1 MSLHS
6 YDHLLGFNV
15 PNNFHIIK
23 DVNDDG
29 KPTFGIGFDQSI
41 NDNGE
46 ITYEY
51 QINLLDAEN
60 NDENKS
66 SADSSSYH
74 LKGNIEN
81 AVSIKRQVKSFFGLE
96 IVITVLIITLHHKEK
111 TYVLNSVIVGDGE
124 KVSNWIRFINDVL
137 SCVVLDG
144 KKGDFAPITE
154 DMIQQGSV
162 AQNNSNTNAE
172 MADFSVDDI
181 ATVEYSDNR
190 YATANGAFKLPVPDG
205 YHYSSGDGAGNENW
219 FYIVPDNV
227 PLDSNHIDAKP
238 FSFAITTL
246 SVGKVPFDM
255 QKVEGYGKALVQVG
269 ALSGDTWVDTLIL
282 SSNCAFFYQCWTDT
296 SEYMY
301 HKLNGLLLDGS
312 NAYQF
317 HVFANYDAP
326 IAADTGALH
335 KFLETALSWM
345 GKVSRIGDPA
355 YRLEDKDE
363 RREKVTG
370 FIDSAC
376 DLVAKSTNLLGIT
389 MDFDKELR
397 KHFVILGALLYR
409 YHNIALTYT
418 SAAQIANMVGRIE
431 GRELDAAVIQGILD
445 SSEARFGDIHDYL
458 ESFSVTS
465 LIKQLVKLDKMVN
478 TDSEEGTSHF
488 YFEAVELYLRLLCLE
503 SGISFAKSDFY
514 LGCKIGTRL
523 IIGNV
528 WDSINIQVFPSGSSI
543 SDNFASPRESGFSS
557 ANTKRKSSNHSAV
570 AETPAIACTKVKKS
584 ECTIDEFGVFERY
597 NGSDDE
603 IILPSGIEEIGSDA
617 FSFNKTLRIV
627 VIPEGVREIGN
638 DAFWGCEALEQ
649 VFLPSTLEKIEYN
662 AFRGCESLTEIII
675 PDGVWSIGMDAFTG
689 CKNLKDIYV
698 PSSAISV
705 EMDAFYTFND
715 DTVIHTPQW
724 SSAETYAEEHDMRV
738 DHRQAPVR
746 AIPKAK
752 KNTSQTKAA
761 AAKAAATTG
770 NPEDFEIVDG
780 VLKSYKGQEEHLVIP
795 DGVHTIAEKAFD
807 SIYNLKTI
815 VVPEGVHTIE
825 DDALHYCFQLESVT
839 LPSTLKTLSGFAY
852 LSIKKLLIPVGV
864 ETIGTNAFKGC
875 GELRKV
881 ILPTSVTQIEK
892 GAFAWCSKKKDVY
905 IPESV
910 TSIADDAFSQSP
922 RIVIHVHP
930 GSYAEEFAKGHKV
943 KFDNEVESY
952 LEELEKAEKGPAK
965 KKTTSKG
972 AKAEGKAIVETTPAE
987 PAAPF
992 SLSASGKTLNKYE
1005 GKETVVVVPDGVTE
1019 ISSFAFSDTKV
1030 TSVTLPDSVK
1040 KIGQYA
1046 FNGCTKLEQI
1056 RIPESVT
1063 SVGGYAFA
1071 KCSVLREITWPGSI
1085 KKLPDSVCDNCNALE
1100 TVVIEEGVTE
1110 IEKSAFSFCGKLKDI
1125 FLPVSVEK
1133 IGDFMILM
1141 SGNPTFHVYLDS
1153 YGEKYAKE
1161 NNLPIQIQLTPEQEA
1176 EKKRQEEARRIAEE
1190 KYAAE
1195 LKAWEQNCGEIRT
1208 LREQRVSELLEEK
1221 RVALKNEAQSAYDAA
1236 VAAANKR
1243 KEAAQQKKSDAEMRL
1258 SALGIFKFAEKK
1270 AAKTAIEEA
1279 TGEIQAAETALVTAK
1294 QTLDKNLASIPA
1306 TINSRRYM
1314 VAREVEHEYPLPAKP
1329 EK

>member
-1 MSLHS
+1 MSLHN
-6 YDHLLGFNV
+6 YDHLLRFDLSSD
-15 PNNFHIIK
+15 FHIIR

-29 KPTFGIGFDQSI
+29 NPTFGIGFDQSI

-51 QINLLDAEN
+51 QVNLLDAEN
-60 NDENKS
+60 NDDNEPG
-66 SADSSSYH
+66 ADSSSYH

-81 AVSIKRQVKSFFGLE
+81 AVSIKRTVKSFFGLE

-111 TYVLNSVIVGDGE
+111 TYVLNSVLVGDGE

-137 SCVVLDG
+137 SSVVLDG
-144 KKGDFAPITE
+144 MKGDFAPITE
-154 DMIQQGSV
+154 DMIQQGSA

-172 MADFSVDDI
+172 MANFSVDDI

-190 YATANGAFKLPVPDG
+190 YATANGEFKLPVPNG

-246 SVGKVPFDM
+246 SGKVSFDM

-269 ALSGDTWVDTLIL
+269 ALSGATWVDTLIL

-355 YRLEDKDE
+355 YRLENKDE
-363 RREKVTG
+363 RREKVAG

-389 MDFDKELR
+389 MDFDTELR

-409 YHNIALTYT
+409 HHNIALTYT

-431 GRELDAAVIQGILD
+431 GRELDAAAIQNIVN
-445 SSEARFGDIHDYL
+445 SSDARFGDIHDYL

-465 LIKQLVKLDKMVN
+465 LIKQLVKLDKMVK

-488 YFEAVELYLRLLCLE
+488 YFEAVELYLRLLCVE

-528 WDSINIQVFPSGSSI
+528 WDSINIQVFSGGSSI
-543 SDNFASPRESGFSS
+543 SDNFVSPRESGFSS
-557 ANTKRKSSNHSAV
+557 ANTKRRLSNQSAV
-570 AETPAIACTKVKKS
+570 AETPAITCTKVKKS
-584 ECTIDEFGVFERY
+584 DCRINMGVLEKY
-597 NGSDDE
+597 NGSENE

-638 DAFWGCEALEQ
+638 NAFWGCKALEQ
-649 VFLPSTLEKIEYN
+649 VFLPSTLEKIEHN
-662 AFRGCESLTEIII
+662 AFSSCESLTEIII
-675 PDGVWSIGMDAFTG
+675 PDGVRSIGRFAFMG
-689 CKNLKDIYV
+689 CKNLKDIYAP
-698 PSSAISV
+698 PSAFSIELSA
-705 EMDAFYTFND
+705 FNTFND
-715 DTVIHTPQW
+715 DTVIHAPQW
-724 SSAETYAEEHDMRV
+724 SSAETYAEENYMNYDR
-738 DHRQAPVR
+738 RQAPVR

-752 KNTSQTKAA
+752 KNTSQTKATTP
-761 AAKAAATTG
+761 KATATAG
-770 NPEDFEIVDG
+770 NLEDFVIEDG
-780 VLKSYKGQEEHLVIP
+780 VLKEYKGSAEHLLLPEGI
-795 DGVHTIAEKAFD
+795 HTVGEKAFKF
-807 SIYNLKTI
+807 NTMLKS
-815 VVPEGVHTIE
+815 VVIPEGVHTIAKE
-825 DDALHYCFQLESVT
+825 AFDLCSNLESVT
-839 LPSTLKTLSGFAY
+839 LPSTLKYLGGFGYAKM
-852 LSIKKLLIPVGV
+852 KKLQIPNGV
-864 ETIGTNAFKGC
+864 EAIGYRAFDGC
-875 GELRKV
+875 NELKEI
-881 ILPTSVTQIEK
+881 ILPPSVTTIEDM
-892 GAFAWCSKKKDVY
+892 AFAACGKAKNIYV
-905 IPESV
+905 PESV
-910 TSIADDAFSQSP
+910 TSIGGMACWHSGRTVF
-922 RIVIHVHP
+922 HVHP
-930 GSYAEEFAKGHKV
+930 GSYAEEFAKSHKV
-943 KFDNEVESY
+943 KFDNEIQIYLDELQGKKQSTTKKKATSKVAKVESDTI
-952 LEELEKAEKGPAK
+952 AAATPAK
-965 KKTTSKG
+965 PK
-972 AKAEGKAIVETTPAE
+972 E
-987 PAAPF
+987 PF
-992 SLSASGKTLNKYE
+992 SLSASGKTLDKYN
-1005 GKETVVVVPDGVTE
+1005 GKDTAVVVPDGVTE
-1019 ISSFAFSDTKV
+1019 ISSFAFCDTKV
-1030 TSVTLPDSVK
+1030 TAVTLPDSVK
-1040 KIGQYA
+1040 KIGKYA
-1046 FNGCTKLEQI
+1046 FDGCTELKQI

-1063 SVGGYAFA
+1063 SVGGHAFA
-1071 KCSVLREITWPGSI
+1071 NCSSLKEITWPGSV
-1085 KKLPDSVCDNCNALE
+1085 KELPAWGCYNCSELE

-1110 IEKSAFSFCGKLKDI
+1110 IDESAFSFCKKLKDI
-1125 FLPVSVEK
+1125 FLPMSLTK
-1133 IGDFMILM
+1133 IGKYFVLGLFIQ
-1141 SGNPTFHVYLDS
+1141 PTLHVYSGS
-1153 YGEKYAKE
+1153 YAESYAQKE
-1161 NNLPIQIQLTPEQEA
+1161 GFPTIIVLAPEQEA

-1195 LKAWEQNCGEIRT
+1195 LKAWEQTCGEIRA

-1221 RVALKNEAQSAYDAA
+1221 RVALKNEAQRAYDAA

-1270 AAKTAIEEA
+1270 AAKTAIQEA
-1279 TGEIQAAETALVTAK
+1279 ENELWAADTALLTAK
-1294 QTLDKNLASIPA
+1294 QDLSKALSSIPA
-1306 TINSRRYM
+1306 TINAQRYM
-1314 VAREVEHEYPLPAKP
+1314 IAREVEQEYPLPAKP
-1329 EK
+1329 

>member
-1 MSLHS
+1 MSLHN
-6 YDHLLGFNV
+6 YDHLLGFDLSSD
-15 PNNFHIIK
+15 FHIIR

-29 KPTFGIGFDQSI
+29 NPTFGIGFDQSI

-51 QINLLDAEN
+51 QVNLLDAEN
-60 NDENKS
+60 NDDNEPG
-66 SADSSSYH
+66 ADSPSYH

-81 AVSIKRQVKSFFGLE
+81 AVSIKRTVKSFFGLE
-96 IVITVLIITLHHKEK
+96 IVITVLIITLHHKEIA
-111 TYVLNSVIVGDGE
+111 YVLNSVIVGDGE

-137 SCVVLDG
+137 SSIVFDG

-154 DMIQQGSV
+154 DVIQQGSA

-172 MADFSVDDI
+172 MANLSVDDI

-190 YATANGAFKLPVPDG
+190 YATANGAFKLPVPNG

-246 SVGKVPFDM
+246 SVGQVPFDM

-345 GKVSRIGDPA
+345 GKVSRIGDPT
-355 YRLEDKDE
+355 YRLENKDE
-363 RREKVTG
+363 RKSAVTD
-370 FIDSAC
+370 FIDRAC
-376 DLVAKSTNLLGIT
+376 GLVAQSKNLLGIT
-389 MDFDKELR
+389 MDFDTELR

-409 YHNIALTYT
+409 HHNIALTYS

-431 GRELDAAVIQGILD
+431 GRELDAAAIQNILN
-445 SSEARFGDIHDYL
+445 SSDARFGDIHDYL

-478 TDSEEGTSHF
+478 ADSEEGTSHF

-523 IIGNV
+523 IIGDV
-528 WDSINIQVFPSGSSI
+528 WDSTNIQVFPGGSSI
-543 SDNFASPRESGFSS
+543 SDNFASPREAGFSS
-557 ANTKRKSSNHSAV
+557 ANTKRRSSNQSAV
-570 AETPAIACTKVKKS
+570 AETPAITCTKVKKS
-584 ECTIDEFGVFERY
+584 ECTIDEFGVLESY

-603 IILPSGIEEIGSDA
+603 IILPSGIEEIGSYA

-662 AFRGCESLTEIII
+662 AFYNCESLTEIII

-689 CKNLKDIYV
+689 CKKLKDIYV
-698 PSSAISV
+698 PSSVISV

-746 AIPKAK
+746 AIPNAK
-752 KNTSQTKAA
+752 KKTTQTKAA

-770 NPEDFEIVDG
+770 NPEDFDIANG
-780 VLKSYKGQEEHLVIP
+780 ILKSYKGQEEHLVLP
-795 DGVHTIAEKAFD
+795 DGIHTIAEKAFD
-807 SIYNLKTI
+807 SILYLKTI

-852 LSIKKLLIPVGV
+852 LSIQKLLIPVGV
-864 ETIGTNAFKGC
+864 ETIGINAFKGC

-881 ILPTSVTQIEK
+881 ILPPSVTRIEK
-892 GAFAWCSKKKDVY
+892 GAFAWCSEKKDVY

-965 KKTTSKG
+965 KKTATSKEKT
-972 AKAEGKAIVETTPAE
+972 AAAVITPAAPKE
-987 PAAPF
+987 PF

-1005 GKETVVVVPDGVTE
+1005 GKDAVVIVPDGVTE
-1019 ISSFAFSDTKV
+1019 IDSFAFSKQKV
-1030 TSVTLPDSVK
+1030 TVVTLPDSVK
-1040 KIGQYA
+1040 KIGEYA
-1046 FNGCTKLEQI
+1046 FSDCSKLVQI
-1056 RIPESVT
+1056 NIPSSVT
-1063 SVGGYAFA
+1063 SIEDCAFN
-1071 KCSVLREITWPGSI
+1071 KCSGLKEIVFPGSV
-1085 KKLPDSVCDNCNALE
+1085 KKLPYHVCDYCNAL
-1100 TVVIEEGVTE
+1100 TKVVVEEGITE
-1110 IEKSAFSFCGKLKDI
+1110 IKGSAFSFCENLTDI
-1125 FLPVSVEK
+1125 FLPMSLTK
-1133 IGDFMILM
+1133 IGDHLLLR
-1141 SGNPTFHVYLDS
+1141 SGKPTMHVYSGS
-1153 YGEKYAKE
+1153 YAEEYAQE
-1161 NNLPIQIQLTPEQEA
+1161 NELPVEIVLTPEQEA
-1176 EKKRQEEARRIAEE
+1176 EKKRQEEAHRIAEE

-1195 LKAWEQNCGEIRT
+1195 LRAWEQTCGEVRAQ
-1208 LREQRVSELLEEK
+1208 REQRVSELLEEK

-1258 SALGIFKFAEKK
+1258 STLGIFKFAEKK
-1270 AAKTAIEEA
+1270 AAKAAIQEAETEIQSAEAALVIAKQSLDKDLAAIPTAINA
-1279 TGEIQAAETALVTAK
+1279 HKSVI
-1294 QTLDKNLASIPA
+1294 
-1306 TINSRRYM
+1306 
-1314 VAREVEHEYPLPAKP
+1314 ARQVEQVYPLPAKP
-1329 EK
+1329 QK